1 MQTREELLAENL
13 RLKASLA
20 ERDEALAKRELLLG
34 KKDEKI
40 AELTARLD
48 WLTRQYFGAGKS
60 EKFDRAQLLL
70 ELEDVASE
78 LARLKGEPETVT
90 YERRKPKPRVHQS
103 AAEHFENLPVRE
115 TVVID
120 PEAVKAEP
128 ELYEKIGEERTFEV
142 DVTPPELFKRE
153 IVRTKWRHRIDRSR
167 PPALAP
173 TPVRPV
179 EGGYASAGLLAF
191 IVLSKYLDH
200 LPLYRLEKM
209 SVRWGARISRK
220 TMADWVEIVAFWLK
234 PIYDRMRRDLIEGPY
249 IQADETKIRY
259 LDPDSGKRKASGG
272 YLWFAGRPDGPV
284 VCDWRL
290 GRAHEYASALLRGFT
305 GTLQADG
312 YQAYDGL
319 AKENEGLVRVGCLAH
334 VRRKWFDSL
343 EKHPR
348 EAGLALT
355 IFARIYAREAAYR
368 EERLGGEERTARR
381 KAELPVLFA
390 RLNRLAR
397 ICRDKVLPKS
407 DLGKAAS
414 YTLSQWPSIEAL
426 LEHGEAEIDNNLI
439 ENAIRPS
446 AIGKKNWLFIGSPE
460 AGGRS
465 AIIYSVLITCQRF
478 GVDTHEYLRD
488 VLARIPTMSNQAD
501 FTDLMP
507 QNWKPVK

>member
-13 RLKASLA
+13 RLK
-20 ERDEALAKRELLLG
+20 ELLHQRETAITER
-34 KKDEKI
+34 DEKI
-40 AELTARLD
+40 AELNARMD
-48 WLTRQYFGAGKS
+48 WLTRQYFGSGKS

-78 LARLKGEPETVT
+78 LAKLKGETETVT
-90 YERRKPKPRVHQS
+90 YERPKPKPRTHQS

-120 PEAVKAEP
+120 PEEVKADP

-142 DVTPPELFKRE
+142 DVTPPQLFKRE
-153 IVRTKWRHRIDRSR
+153 IVRTKWRHRIVRSQ
-167 PPALAP
+167 PPVLAP
-173 TPVRPV
+173 AAVRPV

-191 IVLSKYLDH
+191 VVLSKYLDH

-249 IQADETKIRY
+249 IQADETKVKY
-259 LDPDSGKRKASGG
+259 LDPDSGKRKASSG
-272 YLWFAGRPDGPV
+272 YLWFAGRPNGPV

-290 GRAHEYASALLRGFT
+290 GRAHEYASALLRGFA

-312 YQAYDGL
+312 YQAYDAL
-319 AKENEGLVRVGCLAH
+319 AGKTEGLVRVGCLAH

-348 EAGLALT
+348 EAGLALRT
-355 IFARIYAREAAYR
+355 FARIYAKEAAYR
-368 EERLGGEERTARR
+368 EERLGPDERTARR
-381 KAELPVLFA
+381 KAELSVLFA
-390 RLNRLAR
+390 RLRRLAR
-397 ICRDKVLPKS
+397 ICRDRTLPKS
-407 DLGKAAS
+407 DLGKAAA
-414 YTLSQWPSIEAL
+414 YTLSQWSSIEAL
-426 LEHGEAEIDNNLI
+426 LDHGEAEVDNNLI

-446 AIGKKNWLFIGSPE
+446 AIGKKNWLFVGSPE

-465 AIIYSVLITCQRF
+465 AVVYSVLITCQRF
-478 GVDTHEYLRD
+478 GIDPHEYLRD
-488 VLARIPTMSNQAD
+488 VLARVPAMSNQAD
-501 FTDLMP
+501 YTGLMP
-507 QNWKPVK
+507 QNWKPEK